1 MKFIKD
7 HHEKVK
13 RVAAV
18 TDSKFMS
25 IAPTIANH
33 FVSAEVKH
41 FPYADMDAAKQW
53 IEEAV

>member
-7 HHEKVK
+7 HHKKIK

-25 IAPTIANH
+25 IAPMIANH

-41 FPYADMDAAKQW
+41 FDYTDMDAAKKW
-53 IEEAV
+53 VREVV